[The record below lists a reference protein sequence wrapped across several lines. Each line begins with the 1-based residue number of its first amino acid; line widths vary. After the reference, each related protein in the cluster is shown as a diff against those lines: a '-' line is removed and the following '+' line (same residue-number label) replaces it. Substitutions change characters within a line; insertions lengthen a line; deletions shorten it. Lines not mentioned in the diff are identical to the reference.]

1 MLTASRSYTWY
12 TNVCFTGRF
21 DLNKKI
27 NKKSP
32 CPCESGKRY
41 EQCCRKKKVLIQKAQ
56 KTFSEKEGKHQAFIK
71 QYGHIRIP
79 QMIDIWGGKV
89 TTIGG
94 STFKKTRSGNYTF
107 LHVVHDYALLFF
119 GEEYLIKQESMPT
132 EKRHPALQWMYGYI
146 GEVNAKKPRRIGA
159 GAAWIRFAYD
169 IHTISDN
176 AKLEAILKKRLLKY
190 KSFQTARHELWTAAL
205 FVAAGFEI
213 NFVDETDSTK
223 KHPEFIAIDKE
234 SGIKVAVEAK
244 CRQRKGVLGFS
255 DGSDKPLGED
265 VGITS
270 LLKKA
275 YKKEGNIPLCIVI
288 DTNLPPQNKN
298 WNLGY
303 WQTQIGESIKKLARN
318 GYDHPCPA
326 NLILFYNDP
335 SHHMVDEE
343 IGKEEDCLW
352 LSDCFPVYPKNECDG
367 FDGFRKRLLKAQRQ
381 RIHPPLEIPDI

>member
-1 MLTASRSYTWY
+1 M
-12 TNVCFTGRF
+12 
-21 DLNKKI
+21 NKKI

-41 EQCCRKKKVLIQKAQ
+41 EQCCRKNKKLFKKAR
-56 KTFSEKEGKHQAFIK
+56 KILAEKEERHQTFIE

-89 TTIGG
+89 TTVGG
-94 STFKKTRSGNYTF
+94 SIFKQTRPGNYTF
-107 LHVVHDYALLFF
+107 LHAVHDYALHFF
-119 GEEYLIKQESMPT
+119 SEEYLMKQESIPMK
-132 EKRHPALQWMYGYI
+132 KRHPALQWMYAYI
-146 GEVNAKKPRRIGA
+146 DDVNSKIPRRIGA
-159 GAAWIRFAYD
+159 SAAWIRFAYD

-176 AKLEAILKKRLLKY
+176 ANLEAKLKKKLLKY

-205 FVAAGFEI
+205 FIAAGFEI
-213 NFVDETDSTK
+213 NFEDESDSTK
-223 KHPEFIAIDKE
+223 NHPEFIAIDKE
-234 SGIKVAVEAK
+234 SGIEMAVEAK
-244 CRQRKGVLGFS
+244 CRQRKGVLGFA
-255 DGSDKPLGED
+255 DGSDKPLGEE

-275 YKKEGNIPLCIVI
+275 YKKEDNLPLCIVI
-288 DTNLPPQNKN
+288 DTNLPPQTKS
-298 WNLGY
+298 WNMGY
-303 WQTQIGESIKKLARN
+303 WQAQIGESLKNLARN

-343 IGKEEDCLW
+343 IGSEDDCLW
-352 LSDCFPVYPKNECDG
+352 LSDCFPVYPKNECDE

-381 RIHPPLEIPDI
+381 RLHPPLEIPGI